1 MTKQQQH
8 RRTALI
14 VCMISFNP
22 SNTKIILLY
31 FIFLMQNSREKEKE
45 KKQMIA
51 KS

>member
-14 VCMISFNP
+14 VCMILFNP
-22 SNTKIILLY
+22 SNTKIILY

-45 KKQMIA
+45 KK
-51 KS
+51 